1 MESGFTNDSF
11 EYSCSTWQPIYHKG
25 SGRFEFYKVRLF
37 GALHFVKRPAPR
49 YAHDLLTTESLR
61 KEFNIG
67 YNLSH
72 PSIVKY
78 MRMECGAVFQEYID
92 GLSLQQ
98 MLDGKDERLKSPE
111 FIREVGRQLLDA
123 TEYLHR
129 NGVIHNDIKPD
140 NVMITRVGNR
150 VKLVDLGCAY
160 SNMWDTTQG
169 YTESYKAP
177 EQGQYLTNV
186 YTDIFLVGKLMEH
199 LAGYA
204 GILDEWKAFVRKAT
218 SRNWKERYDSDR
230 EALAAIPSK
239 RYRRGKGRKIGGII
253 VGGMMVCVI
262 LITILYIIGSTAIDN
277 ETDSIKNSENSP
289 VIEINIDTLKSLS
302 FFDADVDEGKALVEQ
317 AINETKEERYKE
329 IKTKISSFTANEFK
343 KHVFP
348 KCKVYAK
355 MQEGPEKEKYGDQIE
370 SIVKSIID
378 KVLKVAVEAA
388 RPYEENEYYYYA
400 IACTKASMQEQ
411 YKIALKYSDLEE
423 HPKEN

>member
-230 EALAAIPSK
+230 EALEAIPTGSPKVSSDDEKLPWYGWILGGLAMAAII
-239 RYRRGKGRKIGGII
+239 IGGRH
-253 VGGMMVCVI
+253 MMSVA
-262 LITILYIIGSTAIDN
+262 STFVSDIFGKA
-277 ETDSIKNSENSP
+277 TSYVMPSLFSE
-289 VIEINIDTLKSLS
+289 D
-302 FFDADVDEGKALVEQ
+302 DVDDSDGFDLEKSIAKA
-317 AINETKEERYKE
+317 KESRYKE
-329 IKTKISSFTANEFK
+329 IEEKISRFANKEFERC
-343 KHVFP
+343 VYP
-348 KCKVYAK
+348 WCKSYAR
-355 MQEGPEKEKYGDQIE
+355 MEDGPEKEKLGLRIE
-370 SIVKSIID
+370 TIID
-378 KVLKVAVEAA
+378 YEMSKVYDIAVDAAKPDGDKEYHYFALSCYQACMREQRHKIDSLKTTYMKL
-388 RPYEENEYYYYA
+388 PPSFENG
-400 IACTKASMQEQ
+400 M
-411 YKIALKYSDLEE
+411 
-423 HPKEN
+423 P

>member
-1 MESGFTNDSF
+1 
-11 EYSCSTWQPIYHKG
+11 
-25 SGRFEFYKVRLF
+25 
-37 GALHFVKRPAPR
+37 
-49 YAHDLLTTESLR
+49 
-61 KEFNIG
+61 
-67 YNLSH
+67 LSH
-72 PSIVKY
+72 KSIVKY
-78 MRMECGAVFQEYID
+78 MRRECGAVFQEYID

-204 GILDEWKAFVRKAT
+204 GILDEWKVFVRKAT

-262 LITILYIIGSTAIDN
+262 FITILYIIGSTAIDN

-329 IKTKISSFTANEFK
+329 IKTKISTFTANEFK

-378 KVLKVAVEAA
+378 RVLKVAVEAA

-411 YKIALKYSDLEE
+411 YKIAIKYSDLEE

>member
-204 GILDEWKAFVRKAT
+204 GISDEWKAFVRKAT

-277 ETDSIKNSENSP
+277 ETDSIKNAENSQ

-378 KVLKVAVEAA
+378 RVLKVAVEAA